1 MKRRDCRK
9 PRGSVYVNNGYW
21 FLSVKL
27 PGESKRKKYS
37 LCAPGSDRAMRADR
51 PKEMAIEAAHR
62 IWENATRQYKVA
74 PTTSITVDELCI
86 RFLQYADIYY
96 RGGSEAHNCAC
107 AVRQFRELFG
117 TRVVA
122 ELIHSDL
129 LAVRDAMIRRDL
141 ARVTVNRYMRIITH
155 RLVPWALDESLIRA
169 ATAAELSQVRPLK
182 RNRSTARETAPVFAV
197 NDALVGK
204 TLAFMLPNTADMV
217 RVHRLTG
224 MRPDEICNL
233 RWSDID
239 TSQTPWVYR
248 PQHHKNEWRNH
259 PRVVLI
265 GPQARAI
272 LARHKGEE
280 EYPFSPQKA
289 VREWM
294 QEKRPKR
301 TSPFYPCRDEA
312 YSRAKAHAQRVPRDH
327 WDTQAYGST
336 IHAAC
341 RRGGLE
347 NWAPNQLR
355 HAFGT
360 EVRRRFGLDA
370 ARAALGHAN
379 GGCVTDRYSFEAI
392 EDEQIAQ
399 AREAVET
406 LG

>member
-1 MKRRDCRK
+1 MKRQDCRK
-9 PRGSVYVNNGYW
+9 PKGSVFVNNGYW

-27 PGESKRKKYS
+27 PGDAKRKKYP

-62 IWENATRQYKVA
+62 LWEKATRQYKVA
-74 PTTSITVDELCI
+74 PTTSITVDDLCT
-86 RFLQYADIYY
+86 RFLQYAEVYY
-96 RGGSEAHNCAC
+96 RGGSEVHNCAC
-107 AVRQFRELFG
+107 AVRDFRELFG
-117 TRVVA
+117 VRVVA

-141 ARVTVNRYMRIITH
+141 ARVTINRYMRIITH

-169 ATAAELSQVRPLK
+169 TTAAELSQVRPLK
-182 RNRSTARETAPVFAV
+182 RNRSVAREVPPVFAV
-197 NDALVGK
+197 NDTLVEK
-204 TLAFMLPNTADMV
+204 TLGYMLPNTADMV

-233 RWSDID
+233 RWQDID
-239 TSQTPWVYR
+239 TSQTPWIYR
-248 PQHHKNEWRNH
+248 PAHHKNEWRNH

-265 GPQARAI
+265 GAKARAI
-272 LARHKGEE
+272 LEKHRDG

-294 QEKRPKR
+294 LEKREKR
-301 TSPFYPCRDEA
+301 VSPFYPCRDEN
-312 YSRAKAHAQRVPRDH
+312 YTRAKATAQRVPRDH
-327 WDTQAYGST
+327 WDTQTYGCT

-347 NWAPNQLR
+347 IWSPNQLR

-360 EVRRRFGLDA
+360 EVRRKFGLDA
-370 ARAALGHAN
+370 ARAALGHSN
-379 GGCVTDRYSFEAI
+379 GAGVTDRYSFEAI
-392 EDEQIAQ
+392 EDEQIAH
-399 AREAVET
+399 ARAAVEA